1 MTTQQSSQLQTD
13 STEHNFVGTDWLDAH
28 FSSMQPEYEE
38 MLRWV
43 GIQPGWR
50 VLDAGC
56 GTGGFLPLMTD
67 LVGREGKVS
76 AIDLAPENIAVIEAR
91 QAQSQWPAPVS
102 TRVGSMF
109 DMPYEDNSFDA
120 VWSANTTQ
128 YFTDEELLK
137 MLSEFRRVVRP
148 GGLIA
153 IKEYDITSMQ
163 FQPTTPMLTVH
174 LYEALC
180 RMGKQYYCQLFRT
193 ILLPQWLRKAGLK
206 HIRQKPTLMTRLQPL
221 RAIEKTFVCNFLTF
235 FAHHAKEADL
245 PADERQLWEEL
256 GNINSPDHIIN
267 HPDFQYRGIQTVFV
281 GCAP

>member
-1 MTTQQSSQLQTD
+1 MQTNPA
-13 STEHNFVGTDWLDAH
+13 EPNFVGTDWLDAH
-28 FSSMQPEYEE
+28 FVAMQPEYEE

-43 GIQPGWR
+43 GLQPGWC

-56 GTGGFLPLMTD
+56 GTGGFLPLMSE
-67 LVGREGKVS
+67 LVGHTGKVS
-76 AIDLAPENIAVIEAR
+76 AMDLAPENIAVVEAR
-91 QAQSQWPAPVS
+91 QAQSQWAAPVAAQ
-102 TRVGSMF
+102 VGNMF
-109 DMPYEDNSFDA
+109 HLPYEDNSFDA
-120 VWSANTTQ
+120 VWSANTSQ
-128 YFTDEELLK
+128 YCTDEELLK

-193 ILLPQWLRKAGLK
+193 ILLPQWLRNAGLK
-206 HIRQKPTLMTRLQPL
+206 NIRQKPTLMTRLQPL
-221 RAIEKTFVCNFLTF
+221 RAVEKTFVCNFLAF
-235 FAHHAKEADL
+235 FAYHAKDADL
-245 PADERQLWEEL
+245 PADERQIWEKL
-256 GNINSPDHIIN
+256 GDINSPDHIIN